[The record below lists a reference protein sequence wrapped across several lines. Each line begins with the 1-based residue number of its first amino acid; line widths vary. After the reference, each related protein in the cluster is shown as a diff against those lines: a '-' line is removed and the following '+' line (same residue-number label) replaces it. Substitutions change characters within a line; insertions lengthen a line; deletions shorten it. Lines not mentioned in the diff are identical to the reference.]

1 MKSTELHKLSDVE
14 LGEKLSGYRE
24 ELFNLRWQTASHQN
38 QNPKRAREVR
48 RNIARIKTIFNERE
62 REAASK

>member
-1 MKSTELHKLSDVE
+1 MKPKDIRALNDQDL
-14 LGEKLSGYRE
+14 LEKIDGFKQ

-48 RNIARIKTIFNERE
+48 RIIARIHTIQNERK
-62 REAASK
+62 REAAAK